1 MLGFNELAQPGN
13 TAQFFLLS
21 CVDGDPTQ
29 VAVFS
34 IVLCKVVK
42 IKCLFLVEKVDVKLL
57 VKVGPLLNMLLNVIR
72 GLLLA
77 DLRGHG
83 DLLIL

>member
-1 MLGFNELAQPGN
+1 M
-13 TAQFFLLS
+13 
-21 CVDGDPTQ
+21 
-29 VAVFS
+29 
-34 IVLCKVVK
+34 VK
-42 IKCLFLVEKVDVKLL
+42 IKCLFLVEKIDVKLL

-72 GLLLA
+72 GFLLA